1 VSVVLNCM
9 MHAKHVIPP
18 NVQTKNPIATKR
30 VRISTG
36 AKAQATRRS
45 ICVAAG
51 FGGPT
56 AVISLVSA

>member
-1 VSVVLNCM
+1 M
-9 MHAKHVIPP
+9 MHAKRVIPP
-18 NVQTKNPIATKR
+18 NVQTRKPIATKR
-30 VRISTG
+30 VSIASG
-36 AKAQATRRS
+36 AKVQATRRS